1 MEFLGRPDPSEY
13 ASYYRGYV
21 AAAPDGDLGKFLGVQ
36 ASQVAQCLERVPA
49 GIEGFRYA
57 PGKWSVREVVGHMS
71 DTERVFSY
79 RLLAFAR
86 GDAAELPGMDQ
97 EVYIAGSRFDERSLA
112 SVAAEFA
119 AVRAATIALVESLRP
134 EDADRVGI
142 ASGYPVSVRALAWII
157 AGHAQHHLDVLR
169 DRYGV

>member
-13 ASYYRGYV
+13 AVYYHGYV
-21 AAAPDGDLGKFLGVQ
+21 AAAPDGDLARSLREQ
-36 ASQVAQCLERVPA
+36 ASQIVQRLERVPA
-49 GIEGFRYA
+49 EREGYRYA
-57 PGKWSVREVVGHMS
+57 DGKWSVREVVGHMS

-86 GDAAELPGMDQ
+86 GDSAELPGMDQ
-97 EVYIAGSRFDERSLA
+97 EVYIAGSRFDERPLA
-112 SVAAEFA
+112 SIAAEFA
-119 AVRAATIALVESLRP
+119 AVRAATLALVESLRP
-134 EDADRVGI
+134 EDTDRVGV